1 MQNTPNEQNATAPVL
16 KAIRR
21 FDKLHVQTDE
31 QHHYEDSTKVA
42 EVTPARGQFKLITN
56 LPGPKLSEQ
65 KPVVSFDFAKNMLD

>member
-1 MQNTPNEQNATAPVL
+1 MQNTPYEQNATAPVL

-42 EVTPARGQFKLITN
+42 EVTPARG
-56 LPGPKLSEQ
+56 
-65 KPVVSFDFAKNMLD
+65 